1 MDQKEL
7 TLFRMLAG
15 LTMKN
20 AELMKHQVRGANMA
34 LLVFGAVQ
42 EENGGNA

>member
-7 TLFRMLAG
+7 TLYQEIDGM
-15 LTMKN
+15 TMKN

-42 EENGGNA
+42 EEDGGNT